1 MARGGKLVDT
11 PAWAWGIKVDPTASP
26 AALPD
31 GWYLVSDDPGPKL
44 RVAGP
49 LKMQRACWQE
59 ILDSSDSF
67 GIQTFRVVHLVHGK
81 PVQSTG
87 YDKAGQPLRTHQKDL
102 PDGFYVMIKSAERDV
117 WQTRMKLVA
126 ADRAVLAAKQR
137 AAKARLVREGAK
149 GSMAAAEKRQED
161 LAATE
166 KRVHAGNTQ
175 NRARNTALGHSRGQL
190 PGAPEEKAKSRPKEM
205 LEVRGSRACWCCD

>member
-1 MARGGKLVDT
+1 MRGWQASSLATLRWLLVIRDKALASLDLLRRKPEDEEEDDEGDAGGAGDIAAAGGDMARGGKLVDT

-81 PVQSTG
+81 PVPPAPPLSHHTPPHSG
-87 YDKAGQPLRTHQKDL
+87 YLGSGHLR
-102 PDGFYVMIKSAERDV
+102 M
-117 WQTRMKLVA
+117 
-126 ADRAVLAAKQR
+126 
-137 AAKARLVREGAK
+137 
-149 GSMAAAEKRQED
+149 
-161 LAATE
+161 
-166 KRVHAGNTQ
+166 
-175 NRARNTALGHSRGQL
+175 
-190 PGAPEEKAKSRPKEM
+190 
-205 LEVRGSRACWCCD
+205 